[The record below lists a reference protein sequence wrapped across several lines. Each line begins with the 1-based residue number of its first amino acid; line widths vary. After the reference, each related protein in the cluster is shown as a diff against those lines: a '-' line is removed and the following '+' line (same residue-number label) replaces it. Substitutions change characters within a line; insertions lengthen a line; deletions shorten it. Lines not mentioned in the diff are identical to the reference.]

1 MMLVETPELTDD
13 DHRVLA
19 EIGDYRQK
27 LRFQVREHRRWE
39 GRLRRDL
46 EAGAIRGSN
55 SIEGIH
61 VSTEDAAALVEG
73 EEMSATVDNTTRL
86 AVTGYRDALTW
97 VQQSAEMTTF
107 RYEEMLLSALH
118 FMIQKY
124 DLGNWPG
131 RYRAGAIY
139 VTGED
144 PFRPAYTG
152 PDAELVPGLMSELV
166 EWLNIGDTDQPP
178 LVRAAMAH
186 ANLVKIHPWRD
197 GNGRTSRCL
206 HTLVLAQDKVLAP
219 EFSSIEE
226 WLGDPHNTFRYYDAL
241 ATLGPVWDPQRADA
255 SQWIRFCLRAHHL
268 QAQTVQRRVD
278 RAAQLWGALEAVVVE
293 HELDE
298 RMVSGLYAAAV
309 GELRRSTY
317 AKDEELTRDQSVRD
331 LQRLRQH
338 GLIKSVGHART
349 QRYVAD
355 GEIAEINGAIVD
367 LLRSQPF
374 REPYGS

>member
-1 MMLVETPELTDD
+1 MLVATPNPTLDD
-13 DHRVLA
+13 LRVLE
-19 EIGDYRQK
+19 EIAGYQQK

-39 GRLRRDL
+39 GQLRRDL
-46 EAGAIRGSN
+46 AAGAIRGSN

-61 VSTEDAAALVEG
+61 VSSEDAAALVEG
-73 EEMSATVDNTTRL
+73 EEMSANVDDTTRL

-124 DLGNWPG
+124 DLRKWPG
-131 RYRAGAIY
+131 RYRVGAIY
-139 VTGED
+139 VTSED
-144 PFRPAYTG
+144 PLRPAYTG
-152 PDAELVPGLMSELV
+152 PDPELVPGLMAELV
-166 EWLNIGDTDQPP
+166 EWLNTGELDQPP

-197 GNGRTSRCL
+197 GNGRMSRCL

-241 ATLGPVWDPQRADA
+241 ATLGPVWAPQRADA
-255 SQWIRFCLRAHHL
+255 HQWIRFCLRAHHL

-278 RAAQLWGALEAVVVE
+278 RARMLWGALESVVVE

-298 RMVSGLYAAAV
+298 RMVSALYAAAV
-309 GELRRSTY
+309 GELRRATY
-317 AKDEELTRDQSVRD
+317 AKDEDLTRDQSVRD
-331 LQRLRQH
+331 LQRLRRE
-338 GLIKSVGHART
+338 GLIQAVGHART

-355 GEIAEINGAIVD
+355 GEIAEINEAIVD
-367 LLRSQPF
+367 QLRSQPL